1 MVRQARTTGSTC
13 HHFKSHEVK
22 DVPEGGGASRDDQPV
37 VMTNYVESD
46 VLGNMNIYGTDMEF
60 NDHDDERFDERNAHD
75 EIDSMIVDVEMTKYD
90 TEDSLDVDEGRQD
103 GEDGNF
109 DEKVCKELNEMGI
122 MDIQPDELRNWMS
135 LRCGDDDGDG
145 VKDKSG
151 IEDEMYENGTWM

>member
-1 MVRQARTTGSTC
+1 M
-13 HHFKSHEVK
+13 
-22 DVPEGGGASRDDQPV
+22 
-37 VMTNYVESD
+37 ESD
-46 VLGNMNIYGTDMEF
+46 VLVNNEIDGTDMEF
-60 NDHDDERFDERNAHD
+60 DDHDDERFDDRNAHD
-75 EIDSMIVDVEMTKYD
+75 EIDSMIVDVEKTKYD
-90 TEDSLDVDEGRQD
+90 TEDSLNVEQVNEGRQD

-135 LRCGDDDGDG
+135 LRFGDDDGDG